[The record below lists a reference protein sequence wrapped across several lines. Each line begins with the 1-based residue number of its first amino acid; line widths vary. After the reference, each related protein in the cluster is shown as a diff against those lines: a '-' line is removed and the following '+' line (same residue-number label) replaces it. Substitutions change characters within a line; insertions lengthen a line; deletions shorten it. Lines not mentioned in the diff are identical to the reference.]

1 MRASFFY
8 IITKIYPNF
17 EDKPLHM
24 KKLSIQLI
32 WFLFLLPFI
41 SCTSIEK
48 LVDTGQYDRAIYYA
62 TNKLSGAKVNKVE
75 YVKGLETA
83 FKKATEKDMAFID
96 KLKNEGNPESWE
108 TILSTYNRIS
118 ERQERIRPLLP
129 LTDEKG
135 KKASFLFVNTND
147 LEKEAKQQTINF
159 FYTSAKD
166 LLDEARN
173 TKNRI
178 PARKAYEALLKLKN
192 YSTRFLDVPQ
202 LEREAIELGTTKILV
217 NVQNYSQSI
226 LPAGLEDEIL
236 RLGFRDLDREWQKF
250 DAYPEKNRVYDLGIT
265 LILSN
270 IEVSPGTVNEKT
282 YVEKKEVSDGF
293 QYAFDEKGNVK
304 KDTAGNDIK
313 LPKTKW
319 IEAQILEVF
328 QSKSAGLSG
337 RLEVMDLHTRG
348 IKESRDINALAVF
361 ENRATSFKGDEKAL
375 TEDTKKR
382 LGSRPSVFPTD
393 AALLLEAARKIR
405 PLVISELR
413 KIRID

>member
-1 MRASFFY
+1 MKNSSLIFSWFF
-8 IITKIYPNF
+8 
-17 EDKPLHM
+17 
-24 KKLSIQLI
+24 
-32 WFLFLLPFI
+32 FLLTFV

-48 LVDTGQYDRAIYYA
+48 LVETGQYDKAIYYA

-83 FKKATEKDMAFID
+83 FKKATEKDMTYID

-108 TILSTYNRIS
+108 TILSVYNIIS
-118 ERQERIRPLLP
+118 DRQEQIRPLLP
-129 LTDEKG
+129 LTDENG
-135 KKASFLFVNTND
+135 KKANFLFVNTND
-147 LEKEAKQQTINF
+147 LEKEAKEQTINF
-159 FYTSAKD
+159 LYTSAKD

-173 TKNRI
+173 SKDRI
-178 PARKAYEALLKLKN
+178 PARKAYDALLRLKN
-192 YSTRFLDVPQ
+192 YSARFLDVPQ
-202 LEREAIELGTTKILV
+202 LEREARELGTTKILI
-217 NVQNYSQSI
+217 NVQNYSQSV
-226 LPAGLEDEIL
+226 LPVGLEDEIL
-236 RLGFRDLDREWQKF
+236 RLGFRDLDRDWQKF

-270 IEVSPGTVNEKT
+270 IQVSPGSVNEKSFI
-282 YVEKKEVSDGF
+282 EKKEVPDGF
-293 QYAFDEKGNVK
+293 QYALDEKGNVK
-304 KDTAGNDIK
+304 KDTAGYDIK

-337 RLEVMDLHTRG
+337 RLEVMDLYTKG
-348 IKESRDINALAVF
+348 IKESRDINAVAIF
-361 ENRATSFKGDEKAL
+361 ENRAASFKGDEKAL

-382 LGSRPSVFPTD
+382 LGNRPAVFPTD